1 LLIFGEMALQIHA
14 ADEVLDFFLG
24 AVHNTI
30 DTHADCMQE
39 GVTELHLGSHQ
50 VAAAAPAAAIAV
62 VG

>member
-1 LLIFGEMALQIHA
+1 LLIFGEMAIQIHA
-14 ADEVLDFFLG
+14 ADEVVFFLA
-24 AVHNTI
+24 AVHHTI